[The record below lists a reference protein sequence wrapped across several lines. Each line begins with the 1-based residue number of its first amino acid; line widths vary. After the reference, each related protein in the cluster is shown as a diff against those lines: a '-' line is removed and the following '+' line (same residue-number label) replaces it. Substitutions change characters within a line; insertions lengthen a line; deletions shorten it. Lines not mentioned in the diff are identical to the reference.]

1 MNNLQMTTLVF
12 HGSTGH
18 AEIAVDD
25 SMEIRIAGG
34 VLSAGGPVLARHTD
48 GAWHVGSQRIERI
61 VCRGRVSVEFESRLG
76 RRSIGPFEELA
87 LADDTAVTAQGIVA
101 RYQPLDQT
109 WYFDRNESAVDR
121 LVVRPVPQLA
131 AA

>member
-1 MNNLQMTTLVF
+1 MNNPPMTTLEF

-61 VCRGRVSVEFESRLG
+61 VCKGRVCVEFDSNLG
-76 RRSIGPFEELA
+76 RRTVGPFEELA
-87 LADDTAVTAQGIVA
+87 LADDTAATTQGIVA

-109 WYFDRNESAVDR
+109 WYFDRYDTGADR
-121 LVVRPVPQLA
+121 LVVRPVPDLA
-131 AA
+131 PA